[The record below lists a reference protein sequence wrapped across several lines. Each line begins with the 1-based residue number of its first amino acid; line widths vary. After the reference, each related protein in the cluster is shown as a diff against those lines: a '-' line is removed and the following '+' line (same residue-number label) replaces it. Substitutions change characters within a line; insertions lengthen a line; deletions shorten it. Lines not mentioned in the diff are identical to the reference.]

1 MTDKTMLQPK
11 ELMLGNWV
19 YLNGDAKYP
28 VRVEAVYTDYVFL
41 QPNAEGFEIFS
52 AREDEICP
60 IPLTEEVFG
69 KNGFEYLTG
78 VFYLK
83 QDSNVEFYK
92 DDDGM
97 FYMSANLCE
106 YKCMEQPIKYV
117 HQLQNIL
124 TIAGIDIDFKI

>member
-1 MTDKTMLQPK
+1 MIQPK

-19 YLNGDAKYP
+19 CLNGDAKYP

-60 IPLTEEVFG
+60 IPLTEEVLL
-69 KNGFEYLTG
+69 KNGFIKSVYVEDMCFSFDIPTDDEFSL
-78 VFYLK
+78 LK
-83 QDSNVEFYK
+83 FVDKGFFV
-92 DDDGM
+92 
-97 FYMSANLCE
+97 YMLGKLYE
-106 YKCMEQPIKYV
+106 IKYL

-124 TIAGIDIDFKI
+124 TIAGIEFDFKI